1 MDEPD
6 SDEALMLRYCHGD
19 AAAFDTLYARHR
31 AGLFRFIVRQCKARS
46 HGEEI
51 FQDVWMKL
59 IEARGRYQVD
69 AKFRTYL
76 YTLARN
82 RLIDYYRRAGRA
94 DLVLVEAVDT
104 DNLPETVASRVDE
117 PQVRHEAKMQGAAIL
132 TLLQEL
138 PTAQREAFLLYE
150 ESGLSVEEIA
160 VATGTTFEAAKSRL
174 RYAVA
179 KLREGL
185 KPWAGAIAAGERS

>member
-6 SDEALMLRYCHGD
+6 SDEALMMKYRYGD

-31 AGLFRFIVRQCKARS
+31 GGLFRFIVRQCKARS

-82 RLIDYYRRAGRA
+82 RLIDYYRSSGRA

-150 ESGLSVEEIA
+150 EGGLSVEEIA

>member
-6 SDEALMLRYCHGD
+6 SDEALMMKYRHGD

-69 AKFRTYL
+69 AKFRTDL